1 MKVHC
6 IINPLTHLLRTQ
18 SYSIYVQC
26 PPTVALQCPAWQHA
40 CGTTRCVS
48 DSASHKQ
55 AAKKGRG
62 KGGGGANIVSNPLI
76 QGQESARTL

>member
-6 IINPLTHLLRTQ
+6 IINPLTQWLRTQ

-40 CGTTRCVS
+40 CGTTRYVS

-55 AAKKGRG
+55 AAKEGR
-62 KGGGGANIVSNPLI
+62 GGGGAKIVSNPLLK
-76 QGQESARTL
+76 GQRSARTL